1 MSRKVGE
8 QERGRG
14 GREGKEEKG
23 RQRREGREG
32 KAERGKAEKG
42 WYSTERES
50 RRREKRAGVNKK
62 PFAWPFQEITNIV
75 FANICARVVCVKH

>member
-32 KAERGKAEKG
+32 EGREGMVQHGKGEQETGEKG
-42 WYSTERES
+42 RGE
-50 RRREKRAGVNKK
+50 
-62 PFAWPFQEITNIV
+62 
-75 FANICARVVCVKH
+75 

>member
-62 PFAWPFQEITNIV
+62 PFAWPFQ
-75 FANICARVVCVKH
+75 ARQFQNPDVL